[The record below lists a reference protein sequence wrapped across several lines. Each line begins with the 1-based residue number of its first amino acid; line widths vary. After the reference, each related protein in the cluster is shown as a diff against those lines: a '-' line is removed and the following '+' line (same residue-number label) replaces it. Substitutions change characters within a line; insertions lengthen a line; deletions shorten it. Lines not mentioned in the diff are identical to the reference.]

1 MLSLMYTVGRN
12 AVGTGVEVGGK
23 GGVYTG
29 GRGRGMGLST
39 VASALTLRVLSF
51 SHRCRSDCSK

>member
-1 MLSLMYTVGRN
+1 MYTVGRN

-23 GGVYTG
+23 GGVCTG
-29 GRGRGMGLST
+29 GRGPGVGPST
-39 VASALTLRVLSF
+39 VASALTLQVLSF